1 MKVTITDKLQKEVGE
16 YEAEHEMFRKSIM
29 QKSKFIADKLKID
42 EIKEIELIL
51 VNSKSKFGP
60 FLITQSTEFSIAV
73 KEGENTQGV
82 HQMMTIHPKMTGQL
96 FQEPEK
102 EYNVLLDYALLK
114 IYLFE
119 KYGKNANPMA
129 GYFNKYAL
137 EMAAQILSDKFLD
150 KIAQFEMKIYTPGKK
165 FSKKELEVGILLYLM
180 REQSG
185 KDFVYDNLD
194 KVFEH
199 CNPNKTLNE
208 VYKKN
213 FDDLILPIKEE
224 LIAQAR
230 AEQDKR
236 KKAWQDRKRLQQQVN
251 LDKL

>member
-1 MKVTITDKLQKEVGE
+1 MNVTITDKLQKEAGE
-16 YEAEHEMFRKSIM
+16 FEAEHDMFRKSIM
-29 QKSKFIADKLKID
+29 QKSKIIAGKLGLD
-42 EIKEIELIL
+42 EVKEIELIL
-51 VNSKSKFGP
+51 VNSKSKFNS
-60 FLITQSTEFSIAV
+60 FLITQTTEFAIAI
-73 KEGENTQGV
+73 KEGENDQGV
-82 HQMMTIHPKMTGQL
+82 HQIMTIHPKMTGQL

-114 IYLFE
+114 VYLFE
-119 KYGKNANPMA
+119 KYGKDANPMA

-137 EMAAQILSDKFLD
+137 EMAAQILSDKFLS
-150 KIAQFEMKIYTPGKK
+150 KIAQFEMKMYTPGKK

-180 REQSG
+180 REESG

-199 CNPNKTLNE
+199 CNPKKTLNE

-213 FDDLILPIKEE
+213 FDDLILPIKEK
-224 LIAQAR
+224 LIAEAR